1 MQYDPLRDSP
11 PSSVDPTALVIFA
24 FNRPAA
30 FARLVESLCSCPEFF
45 TLPTYIFLDGPR
57 STHDASFVEET
68 AKLAERLDHPRKI
81 IIKRQENL
89 GLKSS
94 LRAGINHVLEQHN
107 AVIVLEDDL
116 IVGQYA
122 LDFFLLALE
131 RYSDEKRVV
140 SVCGYALVDVEPTD
154 QDRNRAR
161 FFPMTHPW
169 GWATWRDRWQA
180 HAESWRASPEKAQTS
195 AQSYRRS
202 MNVFGLRSYTNM
214 LSATEMG
221 LLSSW
226 WIYWQH
232 DAIKHH
238 QVSLFPSSAQVI
250 NGDVNG
256 TGTHAS
262 RWNYLRG
269 MLPKRLLAD
278 CKATLP
284 EGISIDFAVLDQMVA
299 SREARMYRIIGHLG
313 FIRRRFF
320 QKRK

>member
-1 MQYDPLRDSP
+1 MQNDAIGASA
-11 PSSVDPTALVIFA
+11 PTTQEGVALVIFA

-30 FARLVESLCSCPEFF
+30 FARLAESLCLCPEFF
-45 TLPTYIFLDGPR
+45 ALPTYIFLDGPR
-57 STHDASFVEET
+57 SADDASSVEET
-68 AKLAERLDHPRKI
+68 AILAERLDHPRKI
-81 IIKRQENL
+81 IIKRQKNL

-94 LRAGINHVLEQHN
+94 LRAGISHVLEQHS

-116 IVGQYA
+116 IVGQHA
-122 LDFFLLALE
+122 LDFFLRALD
-131 RYSDEKRVV
+131 RYGDEKRVV
-140 SVCGYALVDVEPTD
+140 SVSGYALLDVEPTD

-180 HAESWRASPEKAQTS
+180 HAESWSIAPNNAQIS

-202 MNVFGLRSYTNM
+202 MNVFGLRSYTQM
-214 LSATEMG
+214 LSAAEMG
-221 LLSSW
+221 ILSSW

-238 QVSLFPSSAQVI
+238 QVSLFPSGAQVI
-250 NGDVNG
+250 NGDING

-262 RWNYLRG
+262 RWNFLRG
-269 MLPKRLLAD
+269 MLPKRVLAD
-278 CKATLP
+278 CKAALP
-284 EGISIDFAVLDQMVA
+284 DEVSIDFAVLDQMVA
-299 SREARMYRIIGHLG
+299 SREAQMYRIIGHLG

-320 QKRK
+320 RKRR